1 MLFLALQSLDLF
13 VRDFL
18 LDCFLRVESRGDW
31 RRMKVGLIGH
41 RGAGKTTIFNMLT
54 GLQAQTGGFGGKEEL
69 HLGVIKVP
77 DPRIDKLSA
86 IFKPKKTTYAEI
98 RFSDF
103 PPSEDE
109 NLKSNQALVAQM
121 REVDAITLVLRNFG
135 ADAKPLREL
144 NDHMTEMI
152 LADLA
157 VVENRRSRLKKEK
170 ARPQEEALLARCAE
184 ALENEQS
191 LRALSFSA
199 DEENLASGFG
209 FLSRKPLLVI
219 FNQPEEQAG
228 KPLEAAHRREL
239 DDRGLQGLALA
250 GKVEMEIA
258 QLDEGDRVAFLKEI
272 GIDEPARER
281 FIRASYALLNL
292 ISFFTAGEDEVR
304 AWTITLGTV
313 AKKAAG
319 KIHSDIERGFIRAE
333 VIAYDEFIVYG
344 SEAKCRE
351 AGKLRLEGKD
361 YPVKDADIIHFRF
374 AV

>member
-1 MLFLALQSLDLF
+1 
-13 VRDFL
+13 
-18 LDCFLRVESRGDW
+18 
-31 RRMKVGLIGH
+31 MKVGLIGH

-54 GLQAQTGGFGGKEEL
+54 GLQAQTGGFGGKEEI

-77 DPRIDKLSA
+77 DARIDKLSA

-98 RFSDF
+98 RFTDF
-103 PPSEDE
+103 PPSEGEE
-109 NLKSNQALVAQM
+109 NLKSNQAMVAQM
-121 REVDAITLVLRNFG
+121 REVDAITLVLRDFG
-135 ADAKPLREL
+135 ADAKPIKEL
-144 NDHMTEMI
+144 TDLMTEMI

-170 ARPQEEALLARCAE
+170 ARPQEEVLLARCAD

-199 DEENLASGFG
+199 DEESLASGFG

-219 FNQPEEQAG
+219 FNEPEEQAA
-228 KPLEAAHRREL
+228 KPLDPVYQQEL
-239 DDRGLQGLALA
+239 NRRGLQGLALA

-258 QLDEGDRVAFLKEI
+258 QLDENDRVGFLKEI

-304 AWTITLGTV
+304 AWTITQGTV

-333 VIAYDEFIVYG
+333 VVAYEDFIVYG
-344 SEAKCRE
+344 SEAKCKE
-351 AGKLRLEGKD
+351 AGKLRLEGKE
-361 YPVKDADIIHFRF
+361 YLVKDADIIHFRF

>member
-1 MLFLALQSLDLF
+1 
-13 VRDFL
+13 
-18 LDCFLRVESRGDW
+18 
-31 RRMKVGLIGH
+31 MKVGLIGH

-54 GLQAQTGGFGGKEEL
+54 GLQAQTGGFGGKEEI

-77 DPRIDKLSA
+77 DARIDKLSA

-98 RFSDF
+98 RFTDF
-103 PPSEDE
+103 PRSEGEE
-109 NLKSNQALVAQM
+109 NLKSNQALVTQM
-121 REVDAITLVLRNFG
+121 REVDAITLVLRDFG
-135 ADAKPLREL
+135 ADAKPIKEL
-144 NDHMTEMI
+144 TDLMTEMI

-170 ARPQEEALLARCAE
+170 ARPQEEVLLARCAD
-184 ALENEQS
+184 ALESEQS

-199 DEENLASGFG
+199 DEESLASGFG

-219 FNQPEEQAG
+219 FNEPEEQAA
-228 KPLEAAHRREL
+228 KPLDPVYQQEL
-239 DDRGLQGLALA
+239 NRRGLQGLALA

-258 QLDEGDRVAFLKEI
+258 QLDENDRAGFLKEI

-281 FIRASYALLNL
+281 FIRVSYALLNL

-304 AWTITLGTV
+304 AWTITQGTV

-333 VIAYDEFIVYG
+333 VVAYEDFIVYG
-344 SEAKCRE
+344 SEAKCKE
-351 AGKLRLEGKD
+351 AGKLRLEGKE
-361 YPVKDADIIHFRF
+361 YLVKDADIIHFRF